1 MTSNKVSNR
10 RFELSYFE
18 AIDSFPTYFS
28 RSKKLDLF
36 WGRVERRL
44 NPQIQKSLGV
54 MSEENE
60 SLFTSSPK
68 IIDGN
73 YEKISDLP
81 NIEVVKK
88 HLIFP
93 QNESEW
99 LRKQLSNLDS
109 RMNIAVHVRRT
120 DYINLP
126 EIYDVVTQ
134 TYYRNAINH
143 FKERYSD
150 ASFWLFSDD
159 TIGAKLYLRDVINF
173 DHIVSSPTQVSVGE
187 TLKLMSSFK
196 GIITANSTFSWW
208 AAYIGYSHGITR
220 EVILP
225 SKFSTLCNDNPA
237 HNFKL
242 PDWQILEV

>member
-1 MTSNKVSNR
+1 MTSNKVSSR

-36 WGRVERRL
+36 RGRVERRL
-44 NPQIQKSLGV
+44 NPQIQKLLGV

-73 YEKISDLP
+73 FEKISDLP

-109 RMNIAVHVRRT
+109 GMNIAVHVRRT

-159 TIGAKLYLRDVINF
+159 TTDAKFYLRDVINF

-208 AAYIGYSHGITR
+208 AAYIGYSRGITQ

-225 SKFSTLCNDNPA
+225 SKFSTLSNDNPA

>member
-10 RFELSYFE
+10 RFELSYFD
-18 AIDSFPTYFS
+18 AIDSYPTYFS

-36 WGRVERRL
+36 RGRIERRL

-60 SLFTSSPK
+60 PLFTSSPK

-73 YEKISDLP
+73 FEKISDLP
-81 NIEVVKK
+81 DIEVVKK

-93 QNESEW
+93 QKESEW
-99 LRKQLSNLDS
+99 LRKKLSNLDS
-109 RMNIAVHVRRT
+109 GMNIAVHVRRT

-159 TIGAKLYLRDVINF
+159 TSGAKLYLRDEINF

-187 TLKLMSSFK
+187 ILKLMSSFK

-208 AAYIGYSHGITR
+208 AAYIGYSRGITR

-225 SKFSTLCNDNPA
+225 SKFSTLINDNPA

>member
-28 RSKKLDLF
+28 RSKKLNLF
-36 WGRVERRL
+36 RGRVERRL

-73 YEKISDLP
+73 FEKISDLP

-93 QNESEW
+93 QSESEW
-99 LRKQLSNLDS
+99 LRKKLSNLDS
-109 RMNIAVHVRRT
+109 GMNIAVHVRRT

-126 EIYDVVTQ
+126 EIYDVVTKA
-134 TYYRNAINH
+134 YYRKAINY
-143 FKERYSD
+143 FKERYGD

-159 TIGAKLYLRDVINF
+159 VAGARFYLADVIDF
-173 DHIVSSPTQVSVGE
+173 DKIVISPKQVPVGE
-187 TLKLMSSFK
+187 ILKLMSSFK

-220 EVILP
+220 DVIIP
-225 SKFSTLCNDNPA
+225 SKFSTLSNDKPA
-237 HNFKL
+237 QNFKL
-242 PDWQILEV
+242 PDWHILEV